1 MNEKFSIKLPAPNKQ
16 FQKHCGHLGSNIIT
30 HGDGIADVHDDG
42 SVVARFDLER
52 VALESA
58 GRIRRVGWR
67 LRLTLG
73 SGIFALFASLADQIL
88 AIVGELL
95 NRLAGRLGRRAWSI
109 HH

>member
-58 GRIRRVGWR
+58 GRIRRVG
-67 LRLTLG
+67 
-73 SGIFALFASLADQIL
+73 
-88 AIVGELL
+88 
-95 NRLAGRLGRRAWSI
+95 
-109 HH
+109 